1 MHAETGAPE
10 FGAEKLRRGKALG
23 VVRLGAPQFVR
34 DDEIAGLQTSCK
46 PAGHADERDR
56 RPGIEPRGELGSGT
70 PGAIL
75 PRADDDVGAADGE
88 GFDTKRGQNFE
99 LSRWGLRSHSAP
111 VP

>member
-1 MHAETGAPE
+1 MSTIVNVENLLDPELRPVLDAFELPAIDAEGV
-10 FGAEKLRRGKALG
+10 AERVGDI
-23 VVRLGAPQFVR
+23 V
-34 DDEIAGLQTSCK
+34 LQC
-46 PAGHADERDR
+46 
-56 RPGIEPRGELGSGT
+56 SGT